1 MVAEPKLHHY
11 VPRFYLR
18 YFCDSSDRLWV
29 WDKMSRKVY
38 QSSVNGVAA
47 QTHFYRVPEFIGS
60 EVDPLFL
67 EKGLSLLEGDAAAI
81 LDPCVEQLVS
91 AAAFERIEMS
101 DDDRRTLSSF
111 LAVQFLRTAEQR
123 DILSLFAEQS
133 GSYKD
138 VVSDDEKINL
148 HAQMLCSGGL
158 VELIGDRIFES
169 IWVYARNQTGIP
181 FWTSDNP
188 VAFKTG
194 DNQRWLKGPGIL
206 SSGSYVVFPLTPEYV
221 LYCKEPKHWS
231 AIQKLDSMLSPVALT
246 DEMVQHENSGQIFMA
261 TRHVIASVEEFS
273 WADEFVTSIG
283 TDLYTPKENE
293 NDG

>member
-1 MVAEPKLHHY
+1 
-11 VPRFYLR
+11 
-18 YFCDSSDRLWV
+18 
-29 WDKMSRKVY
+29 MSRKVY

-261 TRHVIASVEEFS
+261 TRHVIASGEEFS

-283 TDLYTPKENE
+283 TDLYAPKENE